1 MIRPPFMARVAAG
14 VALTVA
20 DEVRQLPTTAI
31 ALPMT
36 SVSLLLQTS
45 MRLQQTMTSLAIRGD
60 EAFAFLYPATEKPSW
75 AVFDEDEA
83 GDGGPESGT
92 GPGTARDGSAP
103 AAAPGQRGPSA
114 DGHGSLGRFA
124 LYSTPNAATRGRAL
138 ENAATDVA
146 TAEAPAVAEEIGY
159 DDLTLAQLRTRLR
172 AMGAE
177 DLSALLD
184 YERAGTAR
192 APYLTM
198 LENRLASVA
207 GK

>member
-14 VALTVA
+14 IVLTVA
-20 DEVRQLPTTAI
+20 DEVRQLPTTAV

-36 SVSLLLQTS
+36 SVSLLLQSS

-60 EAFAFLYPATEKPSW
+60 DAFAFLYPAKEKPAW
-75 AVFDEDEA
+75 AVFDDEA
-83 GDGGPESGT
+83 DAGDP
-92 GPGTARDGSAP
+92 AP
-103 AAAPGQRGPSA
+103 AARSVPTPGGADAAERRGPAA
-114 DGHGSLGRFA
+114 DGNGSLGRFA
-124 LYSTPNAATRGRAL
+124 LYSTPGAATRGRAR
-138 ENAATDVA
+138 EAAVVGVA
-146 TAEAPAVAEEIGY
+146 EPGAPAIADEIGY

-172 AMGAE
+172 AMGTG

-184 YERAGTAR
+184 YERAGSAR

-198 LENRLASVA
+198 LENRLTSVA